1 MSEAR
6 IGELLKE
13 MDDSVLTIK
22 GFIDDNEDL
31 HQIQRSHQE
40 PREAKRKKITNS
52 FHVIRKQANVL
63 FRAILCG
70 WRHDCH
76 ERHHAMLRLEDR
88 CQDYKDKRRELQGG
102 LNTVSFR
109 LFFSR
114 HHMASPE
121 SSLWQE
127 TSIMTVE
134 EDSYTLLNRTR

>member
-6 IGELLKE
+6 IGELLRD

-52 FHVIRKQANVL
+52 FYMIRKQANVL

-70 WRHDCH
+70 WGHDCH

-88 CQDYKDKRRELQGG
+88 CSDFEHLQGR
-102 LNTVSFR
+102 LDTVKFR

-114 HHMASPE
+114 QHMATP
-121 SSLWQE
+121 
-127 TSIMTVE
+127 
-134 EDSYTLLNRTR
+134 

>member
-6 IGELLKE
+6 IGELLRD

-31 HQIQRSHQE
+31 HQIQKSHQE

-70 WRHDCH
+70 WGHDCH

-88 CQDYKDKRRELQGG
+88 CQDYEHKCEELQGR
-102 LNTVSFR
+102 LDTVSFR
-109 LFFSR
+109 LLFSR
-114 HHMASPE
+114 QHTASPE
-121 SSLWQE
+121 SSPWQE
-127 TSIMTVE
+127 SSIMTVE
-134 EDSYTLLNRTR
+134 EDGYTLLNRTG

>member
-6 IGELLKE
+6 IGELLRD

-70 WRHDCH
+70 WGHDCH
-76 ERHHAMLRLEDR
+76 ERHHAMIRLEDR
-88 CQDYKDKRRELQGG
+88 CQDHKDKCRELQGG
-102 LNTVSFR
+102 LDRVRFR
-109 LFFSR
+109 LLFAR
-114 HHMASPE
+114 QHMASPE
-121 SSLWQE
+121 SSSWQE
-127 TSIMTVE
+127 SSIMTVE
-134 EDSYTLLNRTR
+134 EDSYTLLNRMG